1 MLMFKDQVVLV
12 TGGTR
17 GIGRAISLEF
27 AKKGAKLVVN
37 YTSSEEKAKALVEE
51 LEALGCEAIAVQADV
66 SKDEDAQRLT
76 SEAVKRFGRID
87 VLVNNAGITRD
98 NLLIRMKEADWDD
111 VMNVNLKGT
120 FLMSKAVG
128 KLMLKQ
134 RSGVMVNL
142 TSVVG
147 IMGNAGQANYSASKA
162 GVIGLT
168 KSLAREF
175 ASRGVRVNAVAP
187 GYILTDMTSVL
198 SEDAISNFA
207 SQIPLSRP
215 GTPED
220 VAKVVCFLSSQ
231 DSAYMTGQVIHVDG
245 GMLI

>member
-1 MLMFKDQVVLV
+1 MFKDQIVLV

-17 GIGRAISLEF
+17 GIGRAIALEF
-27 AKKGAKLVVN
+27 GRKGAKLVVN
-37 YTSSEEKAKALVEE
+37 YTSSEEKAKALIAE
-51 LEALGCEAIAVQADV
+51 LAEMGCEAVAIQADV
-66 SKDEDAQRLT
+66 SKAEDAERLV
-76 SEAVKRFGRID
+76 SEAVKAFGRVD

-98 NLLIRMKEADWDD
+98 NLLIRMKESDWDE
-111 VMNVNLKGT
+111 VMNVNLKGA

-134 RSGVMVNL
+134 RSGAMVNL

-198 SEDAISNFA
+198 SDEATSHFT
-207 SQIPLSRP
+207 SQIPLGRA

-220 VAKVVCFLSSQ
+220 VAKAVCFLCSE
-231 DSAYMTGQVIHVDG
+231 DSAYMTGQVLHVDG

>member
-1 MLMFKDQVVLV
+1 MFKDQVVLV

-27 AKKGAKLVVN
+27 ASRGAKVVVN

-51 LEALGCEAIAVQADV
+51 LAGMGCEAIAVQANV
-66 SKDEDAQRLT
+66 SKSADAERLT
-76 SEAVKRFGRID
+76 AEAIKQFGKID
-87 VLVNNAGITRD
+87 VLINNAGITRD
-98 NLLIRMKEADWDD
+98 NLVIRMKESDWDE
-111 VMNVNLKGT
+111 VMDVNLKGT

-134 RSGVMVNL
+134 RSGAMVNL

-168 KSLAREF
+168 KSLAKEF
-175 ASRGVRVNAVAP
+175 APRGVRVNAVAP

-198 SEDAISNFA
+198 GEEAAANFETK
-207 SQIPLSRP
+207 IPLGRA

-220 VAKVVCFLSSQ
+220 VAKVVAFMCSG
-231 DSAYMTGQVIHVDG
+231 DSAYLTGQVIQVDG

>member
-1 MLMFKDQVVLV
+1 MFKDQVVLV

-27 AKKGAKLVVN
+27 AHKGAKLVVN

-51 LEALGCEAIAVQADV
+51 LAAVGCEAIAVQADV
-66 SKDEDAQRLT
+66 SKAEDAERLT
-76 SEAVKRFGRID
+76 AEAVKKFGKID

-98 NLLIRMKEADWDD
+98 NLIIRMKESDWDE
-111 VMNVNLKGT
+111 VMNVNLKGA

-128 KLMLKQ
+128 KLMLKA
-134 RSGVMVNL
+134 RNGVMVNL

-147 IMGNAGQANYSASKA
+147 IMGNAGQSNYSASKA

-175 ASRGVRVNAVAP
+175 APRGVRVNAVAP

-198 SEDAISNFA
+198 SEDATSHFT
-207 SQIPLSRP
+207 SQIPLGRA

-220 VAKVVCFLSSQ
+220 VAKVVSFLCSQ
-231 DSAYMTGQVIHVDG
+231 DSAYLTGQVIHVDG

>member
-66 SKDEDAQRLT
+66 SKDEEAQRLT
-76 SEAVKRFGRID
+76 SEAVKKFGRID

-98 NLLIRMKEADWDD
+98 NLLIRMKESDWDD

>member
-27 AKKGAKLVVN
+27 AGKGAKLVVN

-51 LEALGCEAIAVQADV
+51 LEAMGCEAIAVQADI
-66 SKDEDAQRLT
+66 SKAEDAERLT
-76 SEAVKRFGRID
+76 SEAVKKFGRID
-87 VLVNNAGITRD
+87 VLVNNAGITKD

-198 SEDAISNFA
+198 NEDAIANFA
-207 SQIPLSRP
+207 SQIPLGRA

>member
-1 MLMFKDQVVLV
+1 MFKDQIVLV

-17 GIGRAISLEF
+17 GIGRAIALEF
-27 AKKGAKLVVN
+27 GRKGAKLVVN
-37 YTSSEEKAKALVEE
+37 YTSSEEKAKALVSE
-51 LEALGCEAIAVQADV
+51 LAEMGCEAVAIQADV
-66 SKDEDAQRLT
+66 SKAEDAERLV
-76 SEAVKRFGRID
+76 SEAVKAFGRVD

-98 NLLIRMKEADWDD
+98 NLLIRMKESDWDE
-111 VMNVNLKGT
+111 VMNVNLKGA

-134 RSGVMVNL
+134 RSGAMVNL

-198 SEDAISNFA
+198 SDEATSHFT
-207 SQIPLSRP
+207 SQIPLGRA

-220 VAKVVCFLSSQ
+220 VAKAVCFLCSE
-231 DSAYMTGQVIHVDG
+231 DSAYMTGQVLHVDG

>member
-1 MLMFKDQVVLV
+1 MFNDQIVLV

-17 GIGRAISLEF
+17 GIGRAIALEF
-27 AKKGAKLVVN
+27 GRKGAKLVVN
-37 YTSSEEKAKALVEE
+37 YTSSEEKAKALVSE
-51 LEALGCEAIAVQADV
+51 LAEMGCEAVAIQADV
-66 SKDEDAQRLT
+66 SRAEDAERLV
-76 SEAVKRFGRID
+76 SEAVKAFGRVD

-98 NLLIRMKEADWDD
+98 NLLIRMKESDWDE
-111 VMNVNLKGT
+111 VMNVNLKGA

-134 RSGVMVNL
+134 RSGAMVNL

-198 SEDAISNFA
+198 SDEATSHFT
-207 SQIPLSRP
+207 SQIPLGRA

-220 VAKVVCFLSSQ
+220 VAKAVCFLCSE
-231 DSAYMTGQVIHVDG
+231 DSAYMTGQVLHVDG

>member
-1 MLMFKDQVVLV
+1 MFKDQIVLV

-17 GIGRAISLEF
+17 GIGRAIALEF
-27 AKKGAKLVVN
+27 GRKGAKLVVN
-37 YTSSEEKAKALVEE
+37 YTSSEEKARALVSE
-51 LEALGCEAIAVQADV
+51 LAEMGCEAVAIQADV
-66 SKDEDAQRLT
+66 SKAEDAERLV
-76 SEAVKRFGRID
+76 SEAVKAFGRVD

-98 NLLIRMKEADWDD
+98 NLLIRMKESDWDE
-111 VMNVNLKGT
+111 VMNVNLKGA

-134 RSGVMVNL
+134 RSGAMVNL

-198 SEDAISNFA
+198 SDEATSHFT
-207 SQIPLSRP
+207 SQIPLGRA

-220 VAKVVCFLSSQ
+220 VAKAVCFLCSE
-231 DSAYMTGQVIHVDG
+231 DSAYMTGQVLHVDG